1 MTGKRLPKEDR
12 AYWEARSGS
21 HKDARTSIGTCPLM
35 GKKIQLLPLRYGR
48 VERLT
53 SKVDTESY
61 QGLQRPIGLRLIRDG
76 FLYVVEETTS
86 TLHEYRI
93 ENGTPVKLLWQGNDV
108 TQDERSHATGE
119 STLIF
124 ARNSVLHVAYSELQW
139 TAAKCAHVI
148 SSSPDRFYFM
158 QQVDLA
164 KANCENGGKHLRVQ
178 KQIKTTVAELAE
190 QPAPQCPTPDAPAE
204 ESQDYAWEHQPLFR
218 EAHIGELKDSLNA
231 LYQFDHLYLILEDS
245 LGIMR
250 DLAEEQDTVV
260 GWIEEWTQRH
270 NNEMRYVVGSYIDTL
285 MTLGENNA
293 LRTDAT
299 SDLFEKTT
307 LEQRTLIYDY
317 INARNQWR
325 WEKSQ
330 GLEVPRGENGN
341 YSSMRGAHLR
351 ERSETVIAKRQ
362 MDEKHRQ
369 MVDALGEPLH
379 KDLDDEIEALEDSS
393 IGTLQGVGLG
403 SRGIFDLVRHE
414 EMQRYLKRERLHLK
428 RWTERLDAIT
438 HDRTRLFIL
447 GEFHRSAWY
456 FDPEH
461 PEQLNNALAT
471 EYNCTRDLC
480 RTDEALEKIAAYFH
494 DKPFYVLPV
503 FYGRLNLDFLRV
515 KSGALIKLLDDM
527 RGFTDGLADAEKRIS
542 DIGRIMGSH
551 WSKSLQIE
559 GRAHSLHQ
567 AVSATYIPAIA
578 LGMEKWLAQM
588 QVKLETPAMHQQMES
603 FKTFTNRGQR
613 LGMLVALQQEGAH
626 LNIASA
632 DDVEKFTHN
641 FTRLVHLL
649 EREEQ
654 IKADRKNCDK
664 LTRKRMLSEEERYG
678 YQVRKEA
685 FSKQLLAT
693 RNKRSAV
700 VRQLEDGITPTST
713 LGAGRV
719 GVQLDISPEN
729 LAALNDET
737 RRLRA
742 GPLRGYGTEGT
753 KIAALKSGFVP
764 LLAVG
769 LQVGNLR
776 EAWSTLNNKSREGLL
791 SAKDRTIF
799 FSVVTG
805 FSASALSA
813 YQAAHIA
820 MVDKVLQSILHSG
833 PGKSGMLFAIKSG
846 KLGLSLGLA
855 IAPMAFFGSLGT
867 LIDNWG
873 KWHAAFL
880 TGTAGEK
887 TGALTGVL
895 GGTGNI
901 GITGTLTAKAI
912 HEGLGLSSDYL
923 RAIPTERPLALAN
936 GWATRGSRFLHF
948 SMSLTPLGLAFTALQ
963 LGGEA
968 LYNYSNLDD
977 QQRWMIGCCWGVTP
991 ENWDW
996 LAHSQ
1001 KLAEAT
1007 LTPYLIDKGLHRKL
1021 ISDEPVRRLNL
1032 ILPGLRLGTFN
1043 DSSLSWTALL
1053 RKSPNDWDAG
1063 PALSSLI
1070 HVISESPLIIE
1081 LDIPDQW
1088 QGMQAQLELR
1098 LIVTPTVA
1106 SQPLKANKGH
1116 LHYRVSLSPDII
1128 SSKPITAS
1136 SASPAQ
1142 TKSSQVTQIT
1152 RDMLKNELK

>member
-76 FLYVVEETTS
+76 FLYVIEETTS
-86 TLHEYRI
+86 TLHEYRVA
-93 ENGTPVKLLWQGNDV
+93 NGVPVKLLWQGDDV
-108 TQDERSHATGE
+108 THDERTHATGE

-124 ARNSVLHVAYSELQW
+124 ARNSLLHVAYSELQW

-148 SSSPDRFYFM
+148 SSSPERFYFM

-164 KANCENGGKHLRVQ
+164 KANCENGGRHLRVQ

-245 LGIMR
+245 VGIMR

-260 GWIEEWTQRH
+260 GWIEDWTQRN

-293 LRTDAT
+293 LRTDA
-299 SDLFEKTT
+299 SSELFKKTT
-307 LEQRTLIYDY
+307 LEQRTFIYDY

-330 GLEVPRGENGN
+330 GLEVPHNESGH

-362 MDEKHRQ
+362 MDEKHRK

-393 IGTLQGVGLG
+393 IGTLQGSGLG

-438 HDRTRLFIL
+438 HDRTRLFTS

-456 FDPEH
+456 FDPDH

-480 RTDEALEKIAAYFH
+480 RTDEALEKIAGYFH

-551 WSKSLQIE
+551 WTKSLQIE

-588 QVKLETPAMHQQMES
+588 QVKLDTPAMHQQMDS

-626 LNIASA
+626 LKIASA

-685 FSKQLLAT
+685 FSKELLAT
-693 RNKRSAV
+693 RNERSAV

-742 GPLRGYGTEGT
+742 GAMRGYATEGT

-769 LQVGNLR
+769 LQVGNLG
-776 EAWSTLNNKSREGLL
+776 EAWKVWEKNTGNKRTAREIAIAVGSL
-791 SAKDRTIF
+791 T
-799 FSVVTG
+799 SVL
-805 FSASALSA
+805 AAALSV
-813 YQAAHIA
+813 YQSIHIA
-820 MVDKVLQSILHSG
+820 MVDKALQATLTNSAG
-833 PGKSGMLFAIKSG
+833 EAGTLFAVKAG
-846 KLGLSLGLA
+846 RLGLQLGL
-855 IAPMAFFGSLGT
+855 IVAPLALIGSIGT
-867 LIDNWG
+867 AWDNWD
-873 KWHAAFL
+873 KWHDAFV

-887 TGALTGVL
+887 AGALAALVGDVGALGVATITTL
-895 GGTGNI
+895 IAGREGW
-901 GITGTLTAKAI
+901 GIRQDYMRAPR
-912 HEGLGLSSDYL
+912 HE
-923 RAIPTERPLALAN
+923 RKVALARA
-936 GWATRGSRFLHF
+936 WATRGPRFLYL
-948 SMSLTPLGLAFTALQ
+948 SMRFTPLSLAFTAFQ
-963 LGGEA
+963 LSGEA
-968 LYNYSNLDD
+968 LYNYNNLDD
-977 QQRWMIGCCWGVTP
+977 QQRWMLRCCWGLQP

-996 LAHSQ
+996 PTHSQ

-1007 LTPYLIDKGLHRKL
+1007 LLPHVIDKGLHRQL
-1021 ISDEPVRRLNL
+1021 VNDEPVRRLHL
-1032 ILPGLRLGTFN
+1032 VLPGLNLGTF
-1043 DSSLSWTALL
+1043 DDTSLRWSAALQ
-1053 RKSPNDWDAG
+1053 KAPNDWDAG
-1063 PALSSLI
+1063 QALASLI
-1070 HVISESPLIIE
+1070 RVVADRPMILE
-1081 LDIPDQW
+1081 LDIPEQW
-1088 QGMQAQLELR
+1088 QGMQSQLQLY
-1098 LIVTPTVA
+1098 LMVKPAVA
-1106 SQPLKANKGH
+1106 SHYLKGHQGH
-1116 LHYRVSLSPDII
+1116 LHYRIPLSPDIV
-1128 SSKPITAS
+1128 SKKTITP
-1136 SASPAQ
+1136 SALVPTLAKQ
-1142 TKSSQVTQIT
+1142 PEEIQIT
-1152 RDMLKNELK
+1152 SELLNDI